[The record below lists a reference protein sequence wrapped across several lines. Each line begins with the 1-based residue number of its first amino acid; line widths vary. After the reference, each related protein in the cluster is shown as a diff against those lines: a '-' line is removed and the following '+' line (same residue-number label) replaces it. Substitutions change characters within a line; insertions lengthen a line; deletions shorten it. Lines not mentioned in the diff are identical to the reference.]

1 MAVCPLLK
9 HFAKLRDPRLNR
21 RKRHLLADILVIA
34 LCAVIAGADNWPQ
47 VENFGKRRR
56 DWLKRFLPLPNGIPS
71 HDTFERLFARLDPQ
85 AFQRCFLDWVRSW
98 QESVPGPHFAI
109 DGKTL
114 CGSAGRAAGLGPLQ
128 IVSVWAAKS
137 RLSLGEVAVEEG
149 CNEITAIPRVLE
161 LLELHGALVTIDAA
175 GCQKEIARRI
185 VAGGGDYI
193 LTVKGN
199 QGHLLEDI
207 RDCIIKADQA
217 EYAGIDCDEWET
229 EERGHG
235 RQEKRSYLVIRSPE
249 GIRDVAEWA
258 GLQVI
263 GLCYRERTEGG
274 RTSDEVRY
282 FIGSKRAGAR
292 YYGRA
297 LRNHWQ
303 VENNLHWQ
311 LDVTFGED
319 DSRVRQRQAAENLA
333 VLRRVALSLLKR
345 HPDKGGLATK
355 RQSAALDTAFL
366 EEVLQGQHNG

>member
-1 MAVCPLLK
+1 MATCPLLK

-34 LCAVIAGADNWPQ
+34 LCAVLAGADNWPQ

-56 DWLKRFLPLPNGIPS
+56 DWLNRFLALPNGIPS
-71 HDTFERLFARLDPQ
+71 HDTFERLFARLDPR

-98 QESVPGPHFAI
+98 QEAVPGPHFAI

-128 IVSVWAAKS
+128 VVSVWATKT
-137 RLSLGEVAVEEG
+137 RLSLGEVAVAEG
-149 CNEITAIPRVLE
+149 SNEITAIPRVLE

-175 GCQKEIARRI
+175 GCQKEIARQI

-199 QGHLLEDI
+199 QGHLLDDI
-207 RDCIIKADQA
+207 RECIIRADEA
-217 EYAGIDCDEWET
+217 DYAGIDYDEWQS

-235 RQEKRSYLVIRSPE
+235 RHEKRSYLVIRDPE

-258 GLQVI
+258 GLRVI
-263 GLCYRERTEGG
+263 GLCYRERTVGG
-274 RTSDEVRY
+274 RTSEEVRY
-282 FIGSKRAGAR
+282 FIGNKRAGAR
-292 YYGRA
+292 YYGKA

-345 HPDKGGLATK
+345 HPDKGSLATK

-366 EEVLQGQHNG
+366 EEILQRQHNG

>member
-1 MAVCPLLK
+1 MTPCPLLK

-34 LCAVIAGADNWPQ
+34 ICAVIAGANTWPQ
-47 VENFGKRRR
+47 IENFAKRRR
-56 DWLKRFLPLPNGIPS
+56 DWLKQFLALPNGIPS

-85 AFQRCFLDWVRSW
+85 AFQRCFLAWVQSW
-98 QESVPGPHFAI
+98 QEAVGGPHFAI

-114 CGSAGRAAGLGPLQ
+114 RGSAGRTAGLGPLQ
-128 IVSVWAAKS
+128 VVNVWAAKS
-137 RLSLGEVAVEEG
+137 RLTLGQVAVAEG
-149 CNEITAIPRVLE
+149 SNEITAIPKLLE

-175 GCQKEIARRI
+175 GCQKEIARQI
-185 VAGGGDYI
+185 VAAGGDYI

-199 QGHLLEDI
+199 QGHLLEDVQQ
-207 RDCIIKADQA
+207 CIIDADEA
-217 EYAGIDCDEWET
+217 DFAGIDCEEYET

-235 RQEKRSYLVIRSPE
+235 RQEKRSYLIIRKPQ
-249 GIRDVAEWA
+249 GIREAAEWA
-258 GLQVI
+258 GLEVV
-263 GLCYRERTEGG
+263 GMCYRERTVAG
-274 RTSDEVRY
+274 RTSEETRY

-292 YYGRA
+292 YYGKA

-319 DSRVRQRQAAENLA
+319 DSRVRQRRAAENFA

-345 HPDKGGLATK
+345 HPDKGSLATK
-355 RQSAALDTAFL
+355 RQSAAMDTTFL